1 MHNIT
6 LKEFWDKRSQNECLM
21 EWDRLKKLVSETKDI
36 ELEFRKYIVSRAFP
50 QREEGTNTVELGN
63 GYELKVQVK
72 YNYKLDPDNAKIDA
86 ALDRMAKLGNE
97 GSFVADRL
105 VNWSASLSLTEY
117 RTLEPQYKKIIDEV
131 LTITEAAPTLV
142 IKEPK
147 AKK

>member
-1 MHNIT
+1 
-6 LKEFWDKRSQNECLM
+6 M